1 MHGYVVDVPLS
12 VLVDSAMRDRK
23 WIRDVGSLVHQSSF
37 ASAQVSPNKKR
48 LLYVFICRC
57 TAKNLFL

>member
-1 MHGYVVDVPLS
+1 MHAYVVDVPLS

-57 TAKNLFL
+57 TVNDVF